1 MTPKQH
7 IEQRLNGMTSDQL
20 FDLMRT
26 LNNQDSAASITL
38 LEMATDKYMSLVPD
52 ATFLQAMEILD
63 RELQY

>member
-7 IEQRLNGMTSDQL
+7 IEQRLSGMTSDQL

-26 LNNQDSAASITL
+26 LNNQDSAAAIAL
-38 LEMATDKYMSLVPD
+38 LEMATDQYMALVPD

-63 RELQY
+63 NEMQY